1 MKKERFYYGE
11 ELIISNLE
19 VLLNKEKNIVGTGRL
34 NGKKGFPRI
43 SICGI
48 YDTEANTMSFGVARC
63 SGNDTFIK
71 TTGRDLSR
79 KRATE
84 SPFRVVT
91 IHPSQ
96 KVPEVF
102 MTHARDIENKVM
114 MMEYP
119 VKIAETE

>member
-19 VLLNKEKNIVGTGRL
+19 VLVDREKNIIGTGGISGRRS
-34 NGKKGFPRI
+34 FPRI

-48 YDTEANTMSFGVARC
+48 YDNEANTMSFGVARC
-63 SGNDTFIK
+63 SGNDTFVKAI
-71 TTGRDLSR
+71 GRNLSR
-79 KRATE
+79 KRAIE
-84 SPFRVVT
+84 KPFRVVK

-96 KVPEVF
+96 KISEVF
-102 MTHARDIENKVM
+102 MTHALNIESEVM

-119 VKIAETE
+119 IKIVKE

>member
-19 VLLNKEKNIVGTGRL
+19 VLINKEKNIVGTGAIS
-34 NGKKGFPRI
+34 GKKGFPRI

-48 YDTEANTMSFGVARC
+48 YDNEANTMSFGVARC

-71 TTGRDLSR
+71 ATGRDLSR
-79 KRATE
+79 KRALE
-84 SPFRVVT
+84 NPFRVVN

-96 KVPEVF
+96 KVSEVF
-102 MTHARDIENKVM
+102 MTHALDIEDKVM

-119 VKIAETE
+119 IKVVEE